1 MPKKIIK
8 IGPKSQIGGGV
19 EICIWY
25 PEAARYPV
33 QKSWWAK
40 LGSIPMQKNRQLMD
54 TKFLQKATDLKIR
67 TTPRIYHVTNLFK
80 SVNFMIYISIGFVF
94 KG

>member
-1 MPKKIIK
+1 
-8 IGPKSQIGGGV
+8 
-19 EICIWY
+19 
-25 PEAARYPV
+25 
-33 QKSWWAK
+33 
-40 LGSIPMQKNRQLMD
+40 MQKNRQLMD

>member
-19 EICIWY
+19 EICIGY

-40 LGSIPMQKNRQLMD
+40 LRSIPMQKNCQLMD
-54 TKFLQKATDLKIR
+54 TKFLQKATDLKIL
-67 TTPRIYHVTNLFK
+67 TTPRIYHVTNLF
-80 SVNFMIYISIGFVF
+80 NNQ
-94 KG
+94 